1 MRLSLEDVTLR
12 RGRRDVLK
20 GLSWTPPAG
29 GRTLLLGRNGAG
41 KTTTLKIASGALRP
55 RSGTVTINGE
65 PASSRDLRRSVAMM
79 QQHISAVPK
88 LTVLE
93 QVAFAAWLAGRS
105 QSQAHAAA
113 QDAIEQVDLTRKA
126 DADPTRLSGGELRRV
141 GLAEALARPSEVLL
155 LDEPTAGLDPTQR
168 SRFRDLLLA
177 LERPTVLSTHQLD
190 DVDEL
195 FTAVSVLE
203 DGRIVFDGSIE
214 DYLRLGS
221 GRDVARQ
228 AESAFASLTG
238 DA

>member
-20 GLSWTPPAG
+20 GLSWTPPTE

-41 KTTTLKIASGALRP
+41 KTTTLKVASGALRP
-55 RSGTVTINGE
+55 RAGAVTVDGVR
-65 PASSRDLRRSVAMM
+65 ASPRELRRRVAMM
-79 QQHISAVPK
+79 QQHISTVPK
-88 LTVLE
+88 LTVIE
-93 QVAFAAWLAGRS
+93 QVAFAAWLAGRG
-105 QSQAHAAA
+105 QHEARVAAL
-113 QDAIEQVDLTRKA
+113 DAIARVDLNHKA
-126 DADPTRLSGGELRRV
+126 SSDPSRLSGGELRRV
-141 GLAEALARPSEVLL
+141 GLAEALARPAEVLL

-168 SRFRDLLLA
+168 ARFRDLLLV
-177 LERPTVLSTHQLD
+177 LDRPTVVSTHQLD

-214 DYLRLGS
+214 DYLRLGR